1 VGEWKKARSVK
12 FGGRREEQ
20 IFEIADRF
28 APFFKNPLTD
38 VACFAVDWLWVC
50 IQKGMLENIMGA
62 IQELRCTS
70 VSDAA
75 VAQEARKLKPSQRER
90 PAVLSVGRGPLHFL
104 ANRPG
109 RARAGE
115 AEAVD
120 MARFITPFPSL
131 HLLPVRHGAQG

>member
-1 VGEWKKARSVK
+1 MGEWKKARSVK

-20 IFEIADRF
+20 IFDIADRF

-50 IQKGMLENIMGA
+50 IQKGMLENIIGA

-75 VAQEARKLKPSQRER
+75 VRAEERSVKPSQRER
-90 PAVLSVGRGPLHFL
+90 PTVLSVGRGPLHFL

-115 AEAVD
+115 AEAVG
-120 MARFITPFPSL
+120 MAQFITPFRSL
-131 HLLPVRHGAQG
+131 HLLPVYGGVQG